1 MNIEILFLGSLFL
14 TTLLARVAVREQ
26 MRLATAAEYAHGRLA
41 TSPPAKSLL
50 SPFSLLKQLRNAGR

>member
-26 MRLATAAEYAHGRLA
+26 MRLATAAGYAPNGINARRKLLA
-41 TSPPAKSLL
+41 P
-50 SPFSLLKQLRNAGR
+50 NID